1 MKVVKLL
8 LALSMLFCLV
18 ACGQVVKE
26 TVTPVPADKIVKAGK
41 KIVVVPFAD
50 YTPDGCQDSYWR
62 RNILLMEA
70 LQDEFSQYGL
80 RTAIEED
87 VVRYLMDNGIIS
99 PPEVLF
105 AGSPMNDYMKSM
117 VESGNWSSHMSEMIT
132 SAVSHNEQLQLQK
145 QQLEKGTPEVR
156 TASLTSD
163 QVIHLG
169 NKFSADYIIRGRI
182 IEFDQGDAKDNFNP
196 FQIGLLPFALNT
208 SQRALFGVARSDN
221 YEMFDKMAM
230 GGVAGLAFGHS
241 NKNTPFDE
249 DKDYES
255 SGHPLFD
262 PVKVS
267 EDDYHELN
275 TAFWGAMGTGLAFL
289 SHNGG
294 RVPRA
299 VVQIRIMVQ
308 DAMTGNLIWTNR
320 SQVEVT
326 PKSVYSS
333 QEYRVLVSRAIKQ
346 AAQSLVSN
354 FIATC
359 EPGLVPPKVDKAK
372 CDGTAAAQQG

>member
-1 MKVVKLL
+1 MKVVKLF
-8 LALSMLFCLV
+8 LAFSVFFSLV
-18 ACGQVVKE
+18 ACGQMVKE
-26 TVTPVPADKIVKAGK
+26 TVAPVPADKIKTANK

-50 YTPDGCQDSYWR
+50 YTPNGCQDSYWR

-87 VVRYLMDNGIIS
+87 VVRYLMDEKIIE

-117 VESGNWSSHMSEMIT
+117 VDSGNWSSHMIEQIS
-132 SAVSHNEQLQLQK
+132 SAVTHNEQLQVQK
-145 QQLEKGTPEVR
+145 QQLEKGDTDVK
-156 TASLTSD
+156 TASLTSV

-169 NKFSADYIIRGRI
+169 NKFGADYIIRGRI

-208 SQRALFGVARSDN
+208 SQRALFGVAKTDD

-230 GGVAGLAFGHS
+230 GGVAGLAFGRQ
-241 NKNTPFDE
+241 NRNTPFDE

-262 PVKVS
+262 PVKVD

-275 TAFWGAMGTGLAFL
+275 TVFWGALGTGLGFL

-333 QEYRVLVSRAIKQ
+333 QEYRVLVSKAIKQ
-346 AAQSLVSN
+346 ATNSLVSN

-359 EPGLVPPKVDKAK
+359 EPGLLPPENDTAK
-372 CDGTAAAQQG
+372 IDQAQQS